1 MSLRILIACECSGT
15 VRDAFRALGVDAWS
29 CDTKPDVHASPFH
42 IIGDV
47 RDNLTGLLCL
57 RLSAQYRKPWHAM
70 IAHPPCTFLNAA
82 GLHWI
87 TRGRIEAD
95 GRPRAAHQAEALQ
108 FVRDLWAAPIEHVA
122 LENPQGCINTKLPWM
137 PRPQYVQPYYFG
149 DDASKKTGLWRRGLP
164 ELTIDPAQHVQ
175 PRAVCRSC
183 GHCTRAEI
191 ALGAFS
197 LGCAHCGADAAE
209 IAPRWS
215 NQTNSGQN
223 KLAPSPERGALRSV
237 TYPGIATAM
246 AAQWV
251 AYLSAL

>member
-15 VRDAFRALGVDAWS
+15 VRDAFRALGVAAWS
-29 CDTKPDVHASPFH
+29 CDTSPDVHRSPFH
-42 IIGDV
+42 LQADV
-47 RDNLTGLLCL
+47 RTILASRWD
-57 RLSAQYRKPWHAM
+57 AM
-70 IAHPPCTFLNAA
+70 IAHPPCTFLNSA

-122 LENPQGCINTKLPWM
+122 LENPQGCINTKLPEM
-137 PRPQYVQPYYFG
+137 PRPQYVQPYQFG

-164 ELTIDPAQHVQ
+164 ELTIDPAQYVQ
-175 PRAVCRSC
+175 PRAVCRDC
-183 GHCTRAEI
+183 EFTHT
-191 ALGAFS
+191 GAIEGRHSMFS
-197 LGCAHCGADAAE
+197 HGCPICGAEAGR

-215 NQTNSGQN
+215 NQTDSGQN
-223 KLAPSPERGALRSV
+223 KLAPSPERGALRAV
-237 TYPGIATAM
+237 TYPGIAAAM

-251 AYLSAL
+251 AYLSKL